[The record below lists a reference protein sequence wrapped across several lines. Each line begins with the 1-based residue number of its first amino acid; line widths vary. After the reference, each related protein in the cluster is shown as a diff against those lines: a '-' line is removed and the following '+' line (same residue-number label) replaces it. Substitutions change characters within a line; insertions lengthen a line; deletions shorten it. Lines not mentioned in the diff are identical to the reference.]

1 MLHQIGAGALGPVFR
16 AYQPSP
22 GRLVAIKQFRLDL
35 TPGTAENLVGALQQI
50 VDADLTQPGI
60 AAPIAAGLADGTPY
74 LAMDFVAAES
84 FDVVMR
90 EYGPAHAKE
99 AFRLARQLG
108 SALDSAAA
116 IGAFHGA
123 LHPRDVLMAV
133 DDVRLTGLGI
143 AQVLESVGVPAPIRP
158 PYAAP
163 ERTAG
168 VAWDRRADTF
178 SLAALV
184 YEMLVGRKFATA
196 ERGAANGLASIQG
209 VDTDRLGAVF
219 ARGLAESPQDRFGSA
234 REFSDALER
243 ALVQPPS
250 RAKASSA
257 LRKRGADTPPDARP
271 LLADLP
277 LEFDSDTAPVFHSEL
292 DDVLEMSTLDAALPP
307 LVSSAVPDEMRL
319 NVRLTEGQPSDP
331 DLVGVDTRLDAA
343 LGAPLAD
350 LDLGSIHVEH
360 FEQLGAV
367 VDEAPILRLDALD
380 DAAEAAI
387 GATVPMTRD
396 VELPE
401 TVSAED
407 GDGPTLRLDS
417 LDNAMEVPLAE
428 SPAAPRHADSTPGNE
443 VFASVPDAEDTFE
456 QPTLRLDA
464 AAEAAVSRTAA
475 TDDVAFIPAAM
486 ASTASEAMPLTS
498 AGRVHSDPIGASL
511 LSTEVDAD
519 PSGESDLASEVESPV
534 PTYGTPF
541 ARSAPLGGG
550 DGQGT
555 GNWSILL
562 GVVVGLLVGFAF
574 GYGYGL
580 WRFTGNVLTTASS
593 ESEVQASTPLPRG
606 QAPATAQTPAPASAA
621 QTVAPA
627 SSSQAG
633 RSVQGSAPAG
643 SPPRAPAAPAAPAA
657 VPASARGSRGAAP
670 PATPAAAARGAQNSR
685 PPADGRLILRTT
697 PAGARVTIDGRDVG
711 ITPLTTASL
720 PPGQH
725 VVRLAHQGYVAA
737 ERRVRIGS
745 AQPAQSIDV
754 ELVARPAREIAAS
767 SAAPE
772 RTSGSLTFD
781 SRPTG
786 ARVFVDEALL
796 GTTPL
801 QIDAITSGD
810 HAVRFELDGFGPWS
824 TTVRVV
830 AGARTRVSGSLER

>member
-1 MLHQIGAGALGPVFR
+1 MLHQIGAGTLGPVFR

-35 TPGTAENLVGALQQI
+35 SPETAQNVVGALQQI

-99 AFRLARQLG
+99 AIRLARQLG

-116 IGAFHGA
+116 VGALHGA

-178 SLAALV
+178 GLAALV
-184 YEMLVGRKFATA
+184 YEMLVGRKFARA
-196 ERGAANGLASIQG
+196 ERGAANHLASVEG

-219 ARGLAESPQDRFGSA
+219 ARGLAENPQDRFASA
-234 REFSDALER
+234 REFADALDR
-243 ALVQPPS
+243 TLIQPPS
-250 RAKASSA
+250 RAKSSA
-257 LRKRGADTPPDARP
+257 ATRKRSADTPPDARP

-277 LEFDSDTAPVFHSEL
+277 LEFDSDAAPVFHSEL

-307 LVSSAVPDEMRL
+307 LVSGTLPDEMRL
-319 NVRLTEGQPSDP
+319 NVRLTEPQPSDP
-331 DLVGVDTRLDAA
+331 DLGGVDTRLDAT
-343 LGAPLAD
+343 PMPRLAD
-350 LDLGSIHVEH
+350 LDLDSIHVDR
-360 FEQLGAV
+360 FEQLDAAL
-367 VDEAPILRLDALD
+367 DEEPILRLDALD
-380 DAAEAAI
+380 AATEAAM
-387 GATVPMTRD
+387 GATVATFRD
-396 VELPE
+396 DSLTLFADTPAPE
-401 TVSAED
+401 
-407 GDGPTLRLDS
+407 DGPTLRLEA
-417 LDNAMEVPLAE
+417 LDNAIDVPFAA
-428 SPAAPRHADSTPGNE
+428 SAAAPHDAEFTP
-443 VFASVPDAEDTFE
+443 VPDPFPPVPDAEVTFE
-456 QPTLRLDA
+456 EPTLTLDELDA
-464 AAEAAVSRTAA
+464 AAEAAFARTAAA
-475 TDDVAFIPAAM
+475 TDDVVFTPAALVS
-486 ASTASEAMPLTS
+486 AAPEAIPITS
-498 AGRVHSDPIGASL
+498 ASRVLSDPIDASL
-511 LSTEVDAD
+511 LSTHVDAD
-519 PSGESDLASEVESPV
+519 LSVESDVLSADADLAAEVDSSV

-593 ESEVQASTPLPRG
+593 ESTVQPPTPLPRP
-606 QAPATAQTPAPASAA
+606 QTPATAQSPAP
-621 QTVAPA
+621 VAPA
-627 SSSQAG
+627 
-633 RSVQGSAPAG
+633 
-643 SPPRAPAAPAAPAA
+643 
-657 VPASARGSRGAAP
+657 VPATVPSAARGSRGAAP
-670 PATPAAAARGAQNSR
+670 PATPAVAARGAQTSR

-711 ITPLTTASL
+711 ITPLTAQSL
-720 PPGQH
+720 LPGQH

-737 ERRVRIGS
+737 ERRVRIGA

-781 SRPTG
+781 SRPAG
-786 ARVFVDEALL
+786 ARVFVDEALV

-801 QIDAITSGD
+801 QVDAITSGD
-810 HAVRFELDGFGPWS
+810 HAVRFELAGFGPWS

-830 AGARTRVSGSLER
+830 GGVQTRVSGSLER

>member
-1 MLHQIGAGALGPVFR
+1 MLHQIGAGTLGPVFR

-35 TPGTAENLVGALQQI
+35 SPETAQNVVGALQQI

-60 AAPIAAGLADGTPY
+60 AAPIAAGLTDGTPY

-90 EYGPAHAKE
+90 EYGPAQAKE
-99 AFRLARQLG
+99 ALRLARQLG
-108 SALDSAAA
+108 GALDSAAA
-116 IGAFHGA
+116 VGALHGA

-178 SLAALV
+178 GLAALV
-184 YEMLVGRKFATA
+184 YEMLVGRKFARA
-196 ERGAANGLASIQG
+196 ERGAANHLASVGG

-219 ARGLAESPQDRFGSA
+219 ARGLAENPQDRFGSA
-234 REFSDALER
+234 REFADALDR
-243 ALVQPPS
+243 ALIQAPS
-250 RAKASSA
+250 RAKASA
-257 LRKRGADTPPDARP
+257 APRKRGADTPPDARP

-277 LEFDSDTAPVFHSEL
+277 LEFDSDAASVFHSEP

-307 LVSSAVPDEMRL
+307 LVSSTVPDAIRL
-319 NVRLTEGQPSDP
+319 NVRLTELQPSDP
-331 DLVGVDTRLDAA
+331 DLGGLDTRLDAT
-343 LGAPLAD
+343 PMPRLAD
-350 LDLGSIHVEH
+350 VDLGSIHVDR
-360 FEQLGAV
+360 FEQLDAV
-367 VDEAPILRLDALD
+367 LDDEPTLRLDALD
-380 DAAEAAI
+380 AATEAAM
-387 GATVPMTRD
+387 GATVATSRDDSLTFFADTPALEDVPTLRLDALDAATDAAFAASAAMARD
-396 VELPE
+396 VELPQAMNVE
-401 TVSAED
+401 V
-407 GDGPTLRLDS
+407 GDGPTLRLDA
-417 LDNAMEVPLAE
+417 LDRAIDVPLTASVTAPHE
-428 SPAAPRHADSTPGNE
+428 VEFTTISDPRPAVPAAEG
-443 VFASVPDAEDTFE
+443 TFE
-456 QPTLRLDA
+456 EPTLRLDELGA
-464 AAEAAVSRTAA
+464 A
-475 TDDVAFIPAAM
+475 
-486 ASTASEAMPLTS
+486 
-498 AGRVHSDPIGASL
+498 
-511 LSTEVDAD
+511 DAD
-519 PSGESDLASEVESPV
+519 LAADVESSV

-550 DGQGT
+550 DGRGT
-555 GNWSILL
+555 GNWFILL

-580 WRFTGNVLTTASS
+580 WRFTGNVLTTTASS
-593 ESEVQASTPLPRG
+593 ESAVQTPTPLPRA
-606 QAPATAQTPAPASAA
+606 QASATAQSPAPI
-621 QTVAPA
+621 
-627 SSSQAG
+627 
-633 RSVQGSAPAG
+633 
-643 SPPRAPAAPAAPAA
+643 APAAPATVPSAA
-657 VPASARGSRGAAP
+657 RVSRGAAP
-670 PATPAAAARGAQNSR
+670 PATPTAAARGAQNAR

-711 ITPLTTASL
+711 ITPLTTQSL
-720 PPGQH
+720 SPGQH

-781 SRPTG
+781 SRPAG
-786 ARVFVDEALL
+786 ARVFVDEALV

-810 HAVRFELDGFGPWS
+810 HGVRFELDGFGPWS

-830 AGARTRVSGSLER
+830 GGARTRVSGSLER